1 MTKPTLSKQ
10 AVRTMF
16 ATLLMA
22 GCRPPETWATMDR
35 EAAVT
40 LWHTLLSDL
49 TDDILTQAV
58 IGYMRSPDAKW
69 WPTAGA
75 LLALTPEKQLEQ
87 IDDSDEAW
95 SATIGMIRR
104 YGRGRR
110 PPKYHNDGSKH
121 ARIKAGI
128 GACGGWVALCNA
140 QESTII
146 AHRASF
152 RAAYRSCKV
161 RAVINKEQRAIET
174 VFPMHKLLRERKQ

>member
-1 MTKPTLSKQ
+1 MTKLLSKQ

-40 LWHTLLSDL
+40 LWHTLLADL
-49 TDDILTQAV
+49 TDDVLTQAV
-58 IGYMRSPDAKW
+58 ISYMRSPDAKW

-95 SATIGMIRR
+95 AETISLIRR
-104 YGRGRR
+104 RGRGRR
-110 PPKYHNDGSKH
+110 PTRYHDDDSKH
-121 ARIKAGI
+121 VRIKAGI

-140 QESTII
+140 QESTLT

-152 RAAYRSCKV
+152 RAAYRSCKG
-161 RAVINKEQRAIET
+161 RTKIRNEQRSIEA
-174 VFPMHKLLRERKQ
+174 VFPMYKLINERKK

>member
-49 TDDILTQAV
+49 TDDVLTQAV
-58 IGYMRSPDAKW
+58 ISYMRSPEAKW

-75 LLALTPEKQLEQ
+75 LLALTPKKQLEQ
-87 IDDSDEAW
+87 LDDSDEAW
-95 SATIGMIRR
+95 AATIRMIRR
-104 YGRGRR
+104 YGRARK
-110 PPKYHNDGSKH
+110 PEAFHDDESKH
-121 ARIKAGI
+121 ARIKAGV

-140 QESTII
+140 QESTLT
-146 AHRASF
+146 AHRAAF
-152 RAAYRSCKV
+152 RSAYRSCKG
-161 RAVINKEQRAIET
+161 RTAINKEQRSIQA
-174 VFPMHKLLRERKQ
+174 VFPMYKLINERK